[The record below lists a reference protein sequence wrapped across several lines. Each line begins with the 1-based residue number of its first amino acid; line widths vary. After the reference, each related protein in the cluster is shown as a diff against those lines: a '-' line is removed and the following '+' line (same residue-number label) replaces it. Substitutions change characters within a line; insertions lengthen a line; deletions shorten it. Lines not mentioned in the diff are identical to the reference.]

1 MLKGA
6 QKQMI
11 VVKTAE
17 NRFFEEAYF
26 VIRPNAKADGEDMVS
41 EAYKVIDACTD
52 KKREKRDRGAKKSI
66 RFCSILLRNSIW
78 SDTDGIDSRPCVNSD
93 VFCRR
98 DTIDKRHFLV
108 YNDQSDF

>member
-1 MLKGA
+1 MIKGA
-6 QKQMI
+6 QRQMI

-52 KKREKRDRGAKKSI
+52 KKRGKKWAGARKYI
-66 RFCSILLRNSIW
+66 FAFAAFCSGTVFGALLF
-78 SDTDGIDSRPCVNSD
+78 GLVNLLM
-93 VFCRR
+93 R
-98 DTIDKRHFLV
+98 
-108 YNDQSDF
+108 

>member
-26 VIRPNAKADGEDMVS
+26 VIRPNAKICGEDMVS
-41 EAYKVIDACTD
+41 EAYKIIDACTD
-52 KKREKRDRGAKKSI
+52 KKKGKKEREVKKHI
-66 RFCSILLRNSIW
+66 LAFAAFCSGTAFGALLI
-78 SDTDGIDSRPCVNSD
+78 GLFQAFV
-93 VFCRR
+93 
-98 DTIDKRHFLV
+98 
-108 YNDQSDF
+108 